1 MSGENQYIQPT
12 KKGTIQNNVIKNKK
26 QYRLKIAKKKQK
38 EKTRENLYMATQF
51 DFKMQ
56 LVPVLHS
63 PFK

>member
-38 EKTRENLYMATQF
+38 EKTIGSSSTLTFQMTAKLR
-51 DFKMQ
+51 KR
-56 LVPVLHS
+56 
-63 PFK
+63 